1 MWNAALNSM
10 SDSEFKFVCPVC
22 GQHIKCELWRSN
34 SMMECPTCFQRII
47 VPQAPEGDDV
57 ELIIKGSKATRR
69 LVTKP
74 VMNLGTPPAP
84 TPPAKNSTVTIIVL
98 VVLICAAVAAT
109 VFMFRGVIFQSAPTE
124 TITDNNNVPGAP
136 SNPSPVSPTPTVPV
150 SAGDIALGK
159 PATASSEESGK
170 GNLARNG
177 NDGNTATR
185 WCAANGDVPQWWQM
199 DLRSMTAITNAQI
212 IWERSALYRY
222 VIEVSSNQTNWTVVV
237 DKTTNS
243 VPIQTSSDDF
253 SATGRYV
260 RVVITGL
267 PAGLWASFYEF
278 QVFGSSDSNK

>member
-1 MWNAALNSM
+1 
-10 SDSEFKFVCPVC
+10 
-22 GQHIKCELWRSN
+22 
-34 SMMECPTCFQRII
+34 MECPTCFQRII